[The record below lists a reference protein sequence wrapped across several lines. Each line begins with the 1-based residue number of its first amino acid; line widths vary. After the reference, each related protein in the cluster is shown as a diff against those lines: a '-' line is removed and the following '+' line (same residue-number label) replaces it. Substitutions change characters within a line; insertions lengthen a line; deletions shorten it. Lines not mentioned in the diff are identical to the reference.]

1 MGSLLIKLFIKN
13 PDKTDDPDV
22 REQYGKFA
30 GVVGIVSNPVSYTHL
45 TLPTILRV

>member
-30 GVVGIVSNPVSYTHL
+30 PA
-45 TLPTILRV
+45 